1 MVWND
6 TRLDSALEQLTR
18 AGLRFGTMALD
29 GERVELLYAVTRNLA
44 PFDDVDEPLL
54 ILRLERD
61 ELVTIQPSH
70 PYDVRAVRISS
81 ARGFGGRRMLLIR
94 QSGSTSDDMR
104 ITSGVRAL
112 ATGGERLLDE
122 QEDVGFAGRSPALH

>member
-18 AGLRFGTMALD
+18 PGLRFGTMALD

-61 ELVTIQPSH
+61 ELVTIQLLTPTTFEPSESRQ
-70 PYDVRAVRISS
+70 PEDSVVGGCCLSVRA
-81 ARGFGGRRMLLIR
+81 GL
-94 QSGSTSDDMR
+94 
-104 ITSGVRAL
+104 
-112 ATGGERLLDE
+112 
-122 QEDVGFAGRSPALH
+122 PA